1 METRSVDL
9 IHLQNVGR
17 SFKLRSEN
25 SLKES
30 MVNLFAGRKR
40 TQMFHALKDVN
51 LTVAAG
57 STLGL
62 IGHNGSGKSTLLKL
76 IGGILEP
83 SQGRILRRGS
93 LVALLELGAGFH
105 PDLTGRENVYLN
117 ASILGLT
124 KAEIDEKFDA
134 ILEFSGIGDFID
146 TQVKFYSS
154 GMYVRIAF
162 AVAVNVDPDI
172 LLVDEVLAVGDELYQ
187 QKCMEK
193 IKEFQRDGR
202 TIIIVSHSADQIRNL
217 CDSVVLLDQGVPI
230 FYGDPEEGIQKLR
243 ESLIQREGPVIDQID
258 SIATIRDLNVRI
270 LSSEG
275 TEQKKLSTNSGFI
288 LEAQFEA
295 EALPD
300 DEVLLEMSIISASG
314 HSFVCSAE
322 SSESVPLP
330 SKDGQYSVAFS
341 ISKAWVLPVGPY
353 SVKVK
358 LMSVTGEVLH
368 EGSFPNCFELTS
380 KHESAL
386 TRPFI
391 EGQFV
396 IGFDE

>member
-1 METRSVDL
+1 METQSVDL
-9 IHLQNVGR
+9 VQIQNVSK

-30 MVNLFAGRKR
+30 MVNLFAGRKK
-40 TQMFHALKDVN
+40 TQKFHALKDVN

-62 IGHNGSGKSTLLKL
+62 IGHNGSGKSTLLKI

-124 KAEIDEKFDA
+124 KAEIDEKFDS

-172 LLVDEVLAVGDELYQ
+172 LLVDEVLAVGDELFQ
-187 QKCMEK
+187 QKCMDK

-230 FYGDPEEGIQKLR
+230 FHGEPEEGIRKLR
-243 ESLIQREGPVIDQID
+243 ESLRQREGNANAHVD
-258 SIATIRDLNVRI
+258 SSAPIKDLKVRI
-270 LSSEG
+270 LSSGG
-275 TEQKKLSTNSGFI
+275 TEQKTLSTNSGFI
-288 LEAQFEA
+288 LEAQYEA

-300 DEVLLEMSIISASG
+300 DEMLMEMSIISASG
-314 HSFVCSAE
+314 HSFVCSAD
-322 SSESVPLP
+322 SSEAVTLP
-330 SKDGQYSVAFS
+330 SKSGRYSVAFS
-341 ISKAWVLPVGPY
+341 ASKAWVLPVGSY

-358 LMSVTGEVLH
+358 LTDVNGEVLH
-368 EGSFPNCFELTS
+368 ESRFPNCFELTS

-391 EGQFV
+391 DGQFV
-396 IGFDE
+396 IGYDE